1 MNMRRFLRE
10 TQRNYLRDIYAKQ
23 RSLGV
28 HQIRSPPKICASSQ
42 IEQQEDGVPRR
53 SPSVGFRACEHV
65 LSEQAKIDRKLQD
78 VARSDEVVRRLMTV
92 PGVGVVTALAYRHT
106 IDDPSQFASAQTVG
120 AYLSLTPRRHQ
131 SGKTNTP
138 GGVSKWSDRALRVYL
153 YEAAT
158 VLLHRTKRWSRLKAW
173 GEQLAR
179 RVGYKKAH
187 TAFARKLAVMLHC
200 IWTEGT
206 EFEWGKEPAMISSV

>member
-1 MNMRRFLRE
+1 MLGEIGQRMPRAVGRAFTSRIRE
-10 TQRNYLRDIYAKQ
+10 LLIDRPVLSGIVEH
-23 RSLGV
+23 LL
-28 HQIRSPPKICASSQ
+28 
-42 IEQQEDGVPRR
+42 
-53 SPSVGFRACEHV
+53 SVYEHV

-92 PGVGVVTALAYRHT
+92 PGIGVVTALAYRHT
-106 IDDPSQFASAQTVG
+106 IDDPSRFASAQTVG
-120 AYLSLTPRRHQ
+120 AYLGLTPRRHQ
-131 SGKTNTP
+131 SGKTDTQ
-138 GGVSKWSDRALRVYL
+138 GGVSKWGDRALRVYL

-187 TAFARKLAVMLHC
+187 TALARKLAVILHC
-200 IWTEGT
+200 IWTDGT